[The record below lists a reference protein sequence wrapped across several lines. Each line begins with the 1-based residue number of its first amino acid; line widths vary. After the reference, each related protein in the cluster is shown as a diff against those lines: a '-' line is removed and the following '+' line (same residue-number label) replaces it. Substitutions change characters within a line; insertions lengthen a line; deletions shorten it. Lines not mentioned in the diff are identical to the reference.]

1 MIEIIPAI
9 DIIAGNCV
17 RLEKGDFATRKIYD
31 TNPVVVAKRFA
42 DAGLKRLHLVD
53 LDGART
59 GKIAN
64 LHVLE
69 EIAKSTNLVIDFGGG
84 LRAFEDVEMVLNAGA
99 KMVNLGSMAVKN
111 PLIAQK
117 LLDRFG
123 SDCIILGADVKDENI
138 AVSGWTEGASISLWD
153 FLKNWISRGIMQ
165 ICCTDVSKDGMLT
178 GPAFELY
185 TKIKQ
190 DYPSLKVIAS
200 GGISNIEDVDQ
211 LNELGIPA
219 VIIGKAIYEGRIN
232 LEELVRKFIV

>member
-59 GKIAN
+59 GKVTN
-64 LHVLE
+64 LYVLE
-69 EIAKSTNLVIDFGGG
+69 QIAKSTNLIVDFGGG

-99 KMVNLGSMAVKN
+99 RMVNLGSMAVKN
-111 PLIAQK
+111 PDTAQK

-123 SDCIILGADVKDENI
+123 PDCIILGADVKDENI
-138 AVSGWTEGASISLWD
+138 AVSGWTEGASISLWE
-153 FLKNWISRGIMQ
+153 FLKDWISQGITQ

-185 TKIKQ
+185 TKIKE
-190 DYPSLKVIAS
+190 DYPNLKVIAS
-200 GGISNIEDVDQ
+200 GGISNIDDVDK

-219 VIIGKAIYEGRIN
+219 VIIGKAIYEGRIS

>member
-69 EIAKSTNLVIDFGGG
+69 EIAKSTDLVIDFGGG

-99 KMVNLGSMAVKN
+99 RMVNLGSMAVKN

-138 AVSGWTEGASISLWD
+138 AVSGWTEGASISLWN
-153 FLKNWISRGIMQ
+153 FLKDWISRGIKQ

-185 TKIKQ
+185 TKIKE
-190 DYPSLKVIAS
+190 DYPHLKVIAS
-200 GGISNIEDVDQ
+200 GGISNIEDVDK

-219 VIIGKAIYEGRIN
+219 VIIGKAIYEGRIS

>member
-69 EIAKSTNLVIDFGGG
+69 EIAKSTDLVIDFGGG
-84 LRAFEDVEMVLNAGA
+84 LRAFEDVEMVLSAGA
-99 KMVNLGSMAVKN
+99 RMVNLGSMAVKN

-138 AVSGWTEGASISLWD
+138 AVSGWTEGASISLWN
-153 FLKNWISRGIMQ
+153 FLKDWISRGIKQ
-165 ICCTDVSKDGMLT
+165 ICCTDVSKDGMLI

-185 TKIKQ
+185 TKIKE
-190 DYPSLKVIAS
+190 DYPHLKVIAS
-200 GGISNIEDVDQ
+200 GGISNIEDVDK

-219 VIIGKAIYEGRIN
+219 VIIGKAIYEGRIS

>member
-42 DAGLKRLHLVD
+42 DAGAKRLHLVD

-59 GKIAN
+59 GKINN

-69 EIAKSTNLVIDFGGG
+69 EIAKATNLIIDFGGG

-111 PLIAQK
+111 PDIAQK

-123 SDCIILGADVKDENI
+123 SDCIILGADVKNESI
-138 AVSGWTEGASISLWD
+138 AVSGWTEGASISLWN
-153 FLKNWISRGIMQ
+153 FLKDWASRGIKQ
-165 ICCTDVSKDGMLT
+165 VCCTDVSKDGMLT

-185 TKIKQ
+185 TKIKK
-190 DYPSLKVIAS
+190 DYPDLKLIAS
-200 GGISNIEDVDQ
+200 GGISNIDDVDQ

-219 VIIGKAIYEGRIN
+219 VIIGKAIYERRIS
-232 LEELVRKFIV
+232 LEELTRKFIV